1 MRWNTFERAVGTTFS
16 PTWQNSGSVVT
27 SLSSALID
35 RNHVVVDS
43 VTAIASGNGYWYALH
58 QLGNTPGPYVN
69 EWRGWIEGYAYV
81 TRQYLNVIDPQV
93 D

>member
-16 PTWQNSGSVVT
+16 PTWQNSGAVVT

-35 RNHVVVDS
+35 RNGFIVDS
-43 VTAIASGNGYWYALH
+43 VAAIASGNGCFYALH
-58 QLGNTPGPYVN
+58 QLGSNAGPYVN
-69 EWRGWIEGYAYV
+69 EWRGSVGSYEYV
-81 TRQYLNVIDPQV
+81 NRQYLNVIDPQV